1 MKHKKWIA
9 AMTLVATAS
18 ILTHLPVLETDAAA
32 QFIKDPGEQGNSYP
46 VGTVSG
52 NVVKSVSENAVNHI
66 TGNGNMDINSVSGN
80 GSGNASGNASNSTS
94 DNATGT
100 VIGSTV
106 VVGNHAMVMIDPAA
120 EKVQQGYTDPGSY
133 IGGAAESVIA
143 ETENG
148 EVPEWEYYRNQS
160 VNAITIPEGTTQIN
174 RFAFSRSSVQNV
186 TIPEGITTIGYAAF
200 YHCDDLKNVVLPET
214 VTKVG
219 AKAFTHT
226 GWMDEFEQNS
236 MDPFLISR
244 DILVAYKGN
253 QSEVTIPDGVRVIA
267 DEVFH
272 DHTELKKVHLPA
284 SVRMV
289 GDNAF
294 PEGVEIINE

>member
-9 AMTLVATAS
+9 AMTLAATAS
-18 ILTHLPVLETDAAA
+18 ILTHLPMLETDAAA

-148 EVPEWEYYRNQS
+148 QVPEWEYYRNQS

>member
-9 AMTLVATAS
+9 AMTLAATAS
-18 ILTHLPVLETDAAA
+18 ILTQLPVLETDAAA
-32 QFIKDPGEQGNSYP
+32 QFIKDPVEQGNSYP

-66 TGNGNMDINSVSGN
+66 TVNGNMDINSVSGN

-148 EVPEWEYYRNQS
+148 EVPEWKYYRNQS
-160 VNAITIPEGTTQIN
+160 VNAVTIPEGTTQIN

-186 TIPEGITTIGYAAF
+186 IIPEGITTIGYAAF

-219 AKAFTHT
+219 AKAFTYT

-272 DHTELKKVHLPA
+272 EHTELKKVHLPA

-289 GDNAF
+289 GDNVF

>member
-1 MKHKKWIA
+1 
-9 AMTLVATAS
+9 MTLAATAS
-18 ILTHLPVLETDAAA
+18 ILTHLPVLETDAAV
-32 QFIKDPGEQGNSYP
+32 QFIKDPGGQGNSYP

-66 TGNGNMDINSVSGN
+66 TGDGNMDINSVSGN

>member
-9 AMTLVATAS
+9 AMTLAATAS

-32 QFIKDPGEQGNSYP
+32 QFIKDPGGQGNSYP

-66 TGNGNMDINSVSGN
+66 TGDGNMDINSVSGN
-80 GSGNASGNASNSTS
+80 GSSNASGNVSNSTS
-94 DNATGT
+94 DSATGT

-272 DHTELKKVHLPA
+272 NHTELKKVHLPA

>member
-106 VVGNHAMVMIDPAA
+106 VVGNHAMVMIDPSA

-148 EVPEWEYYRNQS
+148 QVPEWKYYRNPSIQAAT
-160 VNAITIPEGTTQIN
+160 VPEGTTQIG
-174 RFAFSRSSVQNV
+174 RFAFSRSSVQRVNL
-186 TIPEGITTIGYAAF
+186 PEGITTIGYAAF
-200 YHCDDLKNVVLPET
+200 YHCDELEDVVLPGT
-214 VTKVG
+214 VTRVE

-226 GWMDEFEQNS
+226 GWMDHFEQDS
-236 MDPFLISR
+236 LDDFLISG
-244 DILVAYKGN
+244 DVLMAYKGDLP
-253 QSEVTIPDGVRVIA
+253 EVTVPDGVRVIA
-267 DEVFH
+267 DEVFRE
-272 DHTELKKVHLPA
+272 HTELKKVHLPG
-284 SVRMV
+284 SVTNI
-289 GDNAF
+289 GDSAF
-294 PEGVEIINE
+294 PEGIEIINE